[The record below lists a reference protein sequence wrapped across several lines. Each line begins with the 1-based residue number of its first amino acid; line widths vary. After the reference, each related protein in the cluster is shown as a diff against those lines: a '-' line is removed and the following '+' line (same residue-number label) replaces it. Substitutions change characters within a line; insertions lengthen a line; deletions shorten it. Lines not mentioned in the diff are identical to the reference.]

1 MIIDFNKIDYDRM
14 NSAQA
19 VINAYNDR
27 EKQEQKCRKA
37 IQDVVVK
44 NPMNEKLQTVIEE
57 TQKQNGILQQ
67 QIELLKEENERQKE
81 EVKIARQQEEKAL
94 REAKRSRRDFWIS
107 TGIAIASFVVS
118 AVSHF
123 I

>member
-27 EKQEQKCRKA
+27 EKQEQKYHKA

-44 NPMNEKLQTVIEE
+44 NPMNEKLQTIIEE

-118 AVSHF
+118 AVSYF